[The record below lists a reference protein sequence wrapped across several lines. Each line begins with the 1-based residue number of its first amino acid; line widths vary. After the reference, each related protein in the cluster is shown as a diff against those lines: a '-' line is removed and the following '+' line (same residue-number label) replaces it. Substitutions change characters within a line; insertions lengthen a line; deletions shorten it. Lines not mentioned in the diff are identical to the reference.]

1 MERKEAREALL
12 ELVHEE
18 MPRRQR
24 HIAHRSMKIKT
35 FNQRYPSEALPPI
48 VAVIDEYGVLTSQ
61 MGKKDREAFEQDLST
76 LAAAA
81 RLVGIHLVIATQ
93 HPSADVIT
101 PTIKANLDARVALRV
116 ASSTNSR
123 VVLDLQG
130 AEHLL
135 GHGDMLFRRSDG
147 SILRLQAPFLDEE
160 EIPALL
166 QSFKARF

>member
-1 MERKEAREALL
+1 GLPGPTSL
-12 ELVHEE
+12 YPDLNCVT
-18 MPRRQR
+18 P
-24 HIAHRSMKIKT
+24 KT

-48 VAVIDEYGVLTSQ
+48 VAVIDEYGVLTSL
-61 MGKKDREAFEQDLST
+61 MKKKDREAFEQDLST

-81 RLVGIHLVIATQ
+81 RSVGIHLVIATQ
-93 HPSADVIT
+93 HPSTTVIT

-116 ASSTNSR
+116 ASPIYSR
-123 VVLDLQG
+123 VVLDMQG

-135 GHGDMLFRRSDG
+135 GHGDMLFRQSDG

-166 QSFKARF
+166 QSLNARS